1 MTTMLRCISRT
12 GGASFIKH
20 HGRSTVAATKPRST
34 FFPEAAVRST
44 SRRLM
49 STRSNDD
56 AKAPTTLATIHLEDG
71 SSFTGRSFGSN
82 ESVEGEVRFIYI
94 FFFPNVQCERFGWDG
109 GINKEDPND
118 IIF

>member
-94 FFFPNVQCERFGWDG
+94 FFFPNV
-109 GINKEDPND
+109 
-118 IIF
+118 